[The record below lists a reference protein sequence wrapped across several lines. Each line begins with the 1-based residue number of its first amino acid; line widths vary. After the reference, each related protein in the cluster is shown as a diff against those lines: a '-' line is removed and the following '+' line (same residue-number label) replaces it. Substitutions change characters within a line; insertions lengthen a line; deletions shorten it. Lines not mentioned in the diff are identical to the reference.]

1 MRAVLS
7 LLTLLCSAPGAAGD
21 WCYQSQFS
29 CNETCEEPAHW
40 ADQHPYCGGRR
51 QSPINVVTRKAQYDS
66 SLEPF
71 TFEGYDQTHS
81 VTAENLG
88 HSVRTQ
94 GGHMPDWYKAVNFH
108 LHWGWEAGPGSEH
121 TIDGEQFPMELHI
134 VHIHRKYKTIADAAK
149 DSAGI
154 AVLAFFFEESSQ
166 DNPYYKVLIDALDE
180 VKHAGNRTI
189 ITALQLVSILPK
201 PQDLRKYY
209 YYSGSVTVPDC
220 DEAVVWAV
228 FETPIRISREQL
240 TAFSQKLLFRT
251 EKPMKMTFRPTQ
263 PLNGRVVLRSSAG
276 LLSFSLAT
284 LSLAV
289 VWTSPGL
296 RLFL

>member
-7 LLTLLCSAPGAAGD
+7 LLTLLCSAPGAA
-21 WCYQSQFS
+21 
-29 CNETCEEPAHW
+29 EPAHW

-88 HSVRTQ
+88 HSVHFALSSSVRTQ

-121 TIDGEQFPMELHI
+121 TIDGEQFPME
-134 VHIHRKYKTIADAAK
+134 VR
-149 DSAGI
+149 
-154 AVLAFFFEESSQ
+154 AFDGSVICISETLLSLQESSQ

>member
-7 LLTLLCSAPGAAGD
+7 LLTLLCSAPGAAD
-21 WCYQSQFS
+21 KKDRSYEFS
-29 CNETCEEPAHW
+29 LESHEYPISSEPAHW

-88 HSVRTQ
+88 HSVHFALSSSVRTQ

-121 TIDGEQFPMELHI
+121 TIDGEQFPMELNTKQSVNTTKHI
-134 VHIHRKYKTIADAAK
+134 MGGNVLEQCMNAL
-149 DSAGI
+149 
-154 AVLAFFFEESSQ
+154 AVLSLQESSQ

-263 PLNGRVVLRSSAG
+263 PLNGRVVLRSSA
-276 LLSFSLAT
+276 
-284 LSLAV
+284 
-289 VWTSPGL
+289 
-296 RLFL
+296 